1 MKKSKEIVETDLH
14 SSVIIINNKEYILLI
29 AVDITAKIL
38 QKKINRA
45 IIKTQEDERYEIG
58 SELHDNVC
66 QVLVSSQMNIAMLN
80 NSLPSS
86 MRLYYENS
94 KTYLKQALDE
104 IRDLSHRLA
113 PALTTFHWKM
123 HLIR

>member
-1 MKKSKEIVETDLH
+1 M
-14 SSVIIINNKEYILLI
+14 
-29 AVDITAKIL
+29 
-38 QKKINRA
+38 
-45 IIKTQEDERYEIG
+45 
-58 SELHDNVC
+58 C

-113 PALTTFHWKM
+113 PAFFDDISLEDAFNT
-123 HLIR
+123 LISSVNVNNALHTSVLFSNQ